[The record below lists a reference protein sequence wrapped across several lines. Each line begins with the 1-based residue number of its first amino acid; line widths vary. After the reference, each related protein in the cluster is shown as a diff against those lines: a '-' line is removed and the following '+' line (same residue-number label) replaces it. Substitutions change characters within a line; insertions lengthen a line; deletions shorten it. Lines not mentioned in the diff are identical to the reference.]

1 MDRRQR
7 QQERFSFRFRNL
19 LLLSLLCFVCFCL
32 GFDVGVADDCVVSR
46 HPQRYLFLTV
56 LKMWERSGT
65 SLDKRGFYSAHDRT
79 RRNHYRFTMASIKKM
94 LSLYVLS
101 LICTDEYLKLLG
113 LGVFFFFFFSK
124 LSFCWRDVWG
134 EKNVC
139 RKRCKVLIASL
150 LESEDTALVL
160 FERKVKQRQPRR
172 GEKLQALSSASTR
185 NGGGG

>member
-1 MDRRQR
+1 M
-7 QQERFSFRFRNL
+7 FFFL
-19 LLLSLLCFVCFCL
+19 FVFVSDVS
-32 GFDVGVADDCVVSR
+32 DVGVADDCVVSR

-113 LGVFFFFFFSK
+113 LGVFFFFFFQSY
-124 LSFCWRDVWG
+124 
-134 EKNVC
+134 
-139 RKRCKVLIASL
+139 
-150 LESEDTALVL
+150 L
-160 FERKVKQRQPRR
+160 FV
-172 GEKLQALSSASTR
+172 GVMC
-185 NGGGG
+185 GGKKMCAENAAKY